1 MENRGGHG
9 AAGRRH
15 KKRRIVRAEL
25 ILILSL
31 PVLCVGMFLLLNS
44 RQAKPKQEIQKHS
57 AAAPESKVVSSS
69 GTAAPESKAAS
80 STGTA
85 APATSAA
92 SLSAATAVTSERLNI
107 RTGVGTQSDA
117 VCSVPANTQLKL
129 TGQANPDG
137 TWVQVETAG
146 GETGWCCRAF
156 LDVDA
161 VDAIAVQVPEGVAAP
176 LSIRVS
182 LADQQVTVLDANEKI
197 VQTFTCS
204 SGESGDETPTGT
216 YTIGGRGKSFYNES
230 LQEGAYYWTRFYGDY
245 LFHSIPIDE
254 HYQIKPKEAAKLGKT
269 ASHGCIRLALKDA
282 KWIYEHIPDG
292 TKVVIQ

>member
-1 MENRGGHG
+1 MEDRRGSGT
-9 AAGRRH
+9 AGRKR
-15 KKRRIVRAEL
+15 KKRRMRKAN
-25 ILILSL
+25 
-31 PVLCVGMFLLLNS
+31 FLLVLAILVLGVGTIAFLNS
-44 RQAKPKQEIQKHS
+44 RQAKPKQDIQKHS
-57 AAAPESKVVSSS
+57 AAALESKVVSSS

-92 SLSAATAVTSERLNI
+92 TAVTSERLNI
-107 RTGVGTQSDA
+107 RTGVGTQSGL

-129 TGQANPDG
+129 TGQVNPDG
-137 TWVQVETAG
+137 TWAQVETAD

-161 VDAIAVQVPEGVAAP
+161 VDAIAVQVPEGAAAP

-182 LADQQVTVLDANEKI
+182 LADQQVTVLDANEKV

-204 SGESGDETPTGT
+204 SGESGDDTPTGT
-216 YTIGGRGKSFYNES
+216 YTVGGRGKSFYNES

-254 HYQIKPKEAAKLGKT
+254 YYQIKPEEAKKLGT
-269 ASHGCIRLALKDA
+269 VASHGCIRLALKDA